1 MKIAIFGATGRTGN
15 QLVRKALHDGHEV
28 SILTRQIKKVCFDP
42 EEIRITEG
50 NVLSLEKVKE
60 TIKGADVVISALG
73 ADDISK
79 PIRMFSGGIENI
91 IEAMKEE
98 GIKRF
103 IGMSGAGI
111 LDHPDG
117 DYRGNIDL
125 APFLQ
130 YIFPDQLQA
139 FETLKESDLDWTMV
153 CPTLMPEGRGSGAF
167 RTEMNMLPEDPKP
180 VSVGDVAALIYKI
193 FSENL
198 YSKTRV
204 GVAN

>member
-28 SILTRQIKKVCFDP
+28 SILTRQINKVCFDP
-42 EEIRITEG
+42 EEIRISEG

-79 PIRMFSGGIENI
+79 PIRMFSGGMENI
-91 IEAMKEE
+91 IEAMKEV
-98 GIKRF
+98 GISRF
-103 IGMSGAGI
+103 IGLSGAGI

-117 DYRGNIDL
+117 DYRGNVEL

-130 YIFPDQLQA
+130 YVFPDQLRA
-139 FETLKESDLDWTMV
+139 FELLKDSDLDWTMV
-153 CPTLMPEGRGSGAF
+153 CPTLMPEGRAAGTY
-167 RTEMNMLPEDPKP
+167 RTELNMLPENPQP
-180 VSVGDVAALIYKI
+180 VMVGDVAALIYKI

-198 YSKTRV
+198 YSKNRV